1 MPPCARQVRK
11 EQRLALPARDYIRL
25 AEVAGANASHLDGIG
40 MASLRLSHTDPAMGF
55 KTTIRSGATTKT
67 GDACCDRDTET
78 DEGRD
83 MGRTEEW
90 C

>member
-25 AEVAGANASHLDGIG
+25 AEVAGANGSHLDG
-40 MASLRLSHTDPAMGF
+40 MAALRLSNTDPAMGF

-67 GDACCDRDTET
+67 GDASCERQ
-78 DEGRD
+78 RS
-83 MGRTEEW
+83 
-90 C
+90 